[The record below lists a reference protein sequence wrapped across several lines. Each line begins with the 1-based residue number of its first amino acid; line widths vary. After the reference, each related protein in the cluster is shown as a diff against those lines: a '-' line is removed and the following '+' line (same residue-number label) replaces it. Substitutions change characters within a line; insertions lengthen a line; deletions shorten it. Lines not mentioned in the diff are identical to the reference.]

1 MRVLG
6 WTIPVLIGTA
16 AFAQPLPPP
25 PPPPPVVET
34 ADNDQVIRAG
44 VELVNVMATVRGKG
58 NAIVRGLTKED
69 FKLMEDGKEQ
79 QIRQFSSESNLP
91 LTVALLFDV
100 SWTMNQY
107 LETEQRA
114 LTRFVQRI
122 MKPGDQGLV
131 AAFRTETELFQ
142 DLTKDL
148 SQMLAGV
155 NKLKIQQTR
164 VVGTA
169 TYDAMKLVIEKRLAN
184 VGGRKLIL
192 VLTDGQD
199 ENSRNSVQ
207 NLVASAQK
215 HEVMIYQ
222 IIVPI
227 REIVPTQQQMYTYQM
242 ATDLMTK
249 DTGGRAFKAY
259 SQTDFDKVLDEIQD
273 EVRSQ
278 YAITYASS
286 NPKRDGKYRKI
297 EIKMAKGG
305 LRVSAREGYF
315 APKE

>member
-1 MRVLG
+1 
-6 WTIPVLIGTA
+6 
-16 AFAQPLPPP
+16 
-25 PPPPPVVET
+25 
-34 ADNDQVIRAG
+34 
-44 VELVNVMATVRGKG
+44 
-58 NAIVRGLTKED
+58 
-69 FKLMEDGKEQ
+69 
-79 QIRQFSSESNLP
+79 
-91 LTVALLFDV
+91 
-100 SWTMNQY
+100 
-107 LETEQRA
+107 
-114 LTRFVQRI
+114 
-122 MKPGDQGLV
+122 
-131 AAFRTETELFQ
+131 
-142 DLTKDL
+142 
-148 SQMLAGV
+148 MLAGV